1 MIWAGQTEVVGTTTK
16 TDFMFQQLLLEQ
28 LLQQG
33 LLEQLF
39 QQLLLEQ
46 GTTMKQMFGTAV
58 PTIIVLTAYYWK
70 SCIQRLVD
78 HCYGRH

>member
-1 MIWAGQTEVVGTTTK
+1 
-16 TDFMFQQLLLEQ
+16 MFQQLLLEQ

-39 QQLLLEQ
+39 QQRLLEQ
-46 GTTMKQMFGTAV
+46 GTTTKQMFV

-70 SCIQRLVD
+70 SCGQATCVG
-78 HCYGRH
+78 HGAGGK